1 MDERDHRGNDSDSP
15 TMPGIRLPEDVVG
28 AAALTPPPL
37 SNPPLS
43 DAPTLPHGTA
53 IPGLTQ
59 ALPYVRPAAPSTP
72 STGGSIS
79 AFQGLQ
85 PGVLFGGRYEIMGV
99 LGQGGMGAVYK
110 ARDREL
116 DRLIA
121 LKVIRPELATDP
133 AILARFKQELILSRN
148 VTHKNVVR
156 IFDLGEAE
164 GIRFI
169 SMEYVDGED
178 LRTIL
183 RREGKFTPKDAI
195 SVVEQVCRALDS
207 AHSEGVIHRDLKPQN
222 IMRDQ
227 HGRVVVMD
235 FGLARSLGDSG
246 MTQTGAIVG
255 TMEYMSPE
263 QALGTTLDQRSD
275 IFSVGLIFFEL
286 LTGKAPYKADT
297 AIVSLMKRTREDAQS
312 ASDVDAS
319 VPKSLSAIVGRCL
332 EREPANRYHS
342 AVELLQQLTTWEA
355 NPNISADTLSGMI
368 SHPIVRPSRF
378 SLDLP
383 GRSWMWIA
391 GAVLVIVLATF
402 AGRMLLNRAGTSSSE
417 TAQGIPPLKQ
427 GKYVAILPLKQ
438 VGDQKTLGYV
448 ADGIQEALATK
459 LFQLKE
465 VHLAAS
471 DAVYKAATKDLPLSK
486 LAQELGVNLV
496 LQGMVQGNSD
506 RLRVTLS
513 LDDATTGKRV
523 WSQDFQGAP
532 GDVLALEDQ
541 IYGNVANALALKPT
555 DEEQARVG
563 AHPTEN
569 VKAYDLYLQGKNT
582 LRNGHSQ
589 DAYKQA
595 VGLFEQAI
603 DKDPN
608 FALAYTGL
616 ADSSVQMYGE
626 TKEGIWAQKAT
637 LAAQQAERL
646 SNNLPEVH
654 LSLGSVY
661 STTGKNT
668 EAVAELKKALELA
681 PNSDEAYRHLGEA
694 YSRSG
699 QSDEAIAAYQKA
711 VAANA
716 YNWENHIALGKAL
729 LELGDSAKALPE
741 FQKVTEI
748 APDNPLGY
756 IDIGSLYAREGKWG
770 ESIPQFQKALALNP
784 DADTLSNLGTAYF
797 FLKNYDQATKMY
809 EKAVAMTPNDEVL
822 LGNLGDSYRW
832 SGHSDQAATAYGKAI
847 SLAFQELQVN
857 PRSAAIMGD
866 LGLLYAKRGDATNA
880 LQYTNQARAIKPDD
894 LQMIYSE
901 VQVKTLIGKP
911 EEALQ
916 SLKKALE
923 KGWPAQEAWN
933 DPELQKLQALPQ
945 FSQLVNQFSK
955 KTH

>member
-1 MDERDHRGNDSDSP
+1 
-15 TMPGIRLPEDVVG
+15 
-28 AAALTPPPL
+28 
-37 SNPPLS
+37 
-43 DAPTLPHGTA
+43 
-53 IPGLTQ
+53 
-59 ALPYVRPAAPSTP
+59 
-72 STGGSIS
+72 
-79 AFQGLQ
+79 
-85 PGVLFGGRYEIMGV
+85 
-99 LGQGGMGAVYK
+99 
-110 ARDREL
+110 
-116 DRLIA
+116 
-121 LKVIRPELATDP
+121 
-133 AILARFKQELILSRN
+133 
-148 VTHKNVVR
+148 
-156 IFDLGEAE
+156 
-164 GIRFI
+164 
-169 SMEYVDGED
+169 
-178 LRTIL
+178 
-183 RREGKFTPKDAI
+183 
-195 SVVEQVCRALDS
+195 
-207 AHSEGVIHRDLKPQN
+207 
-222 IMRDQ
+222 
-227 HGRVVVMD
+227 
-235 FGLARSLGDSG
+235 
-246 MTQTGAIVG
+246 
-255 TMEYMSPE
+255 
-263 QALGTTLDQRSD
+263 
-275 IFSVGLIFFEL
+275 
-286 LTGKAPYKADT
+286 
-297 AIVSLMKRTREDAQS
+297 
-312 ASDVDAS
+312 
-319 VPKSLSAIVGRCL
+319 
-332 EREPANRYHS
+332 
-342 AVELLQQLTTWEA
+342 
-355 NPNISADTLSGMI
+355 
-368 SHPIVRPSRF
+368 
-378 SLDLP
+378 
-383 GRSWMWIA
+383 
-391 GAVLVIVLATF
+391 
-402 AGRMLLNRAGTSSSE
+402 
-417 TAQGIPPLKQ
+417 
-427 GKYVAILPLKQ
+427 
-438 VGDQKTLGYV
+438 
-448 ADGIQEALATK
+448 
-459 LFQLKE
+459 
-465 VHLAAS
+465 
-471 DAVYKAATKDLPLSK
+471 
-486 LAQELGVNLV
+486 
-496 LQGMVQGNSD
+496 
-506 RLRVTLS
+506 
-513 LDDATTGKRV
+513 
-523 WSQDFQGAP
+523 
-532 GDVLALEDQ
+532 
-541 IYGNVANALALKPT
+541 
-555 DEEQARVG
+555 
-563 AHPTEN
+563 
-569 VKAYDLYLQGKNT
+569 
-582 LRNGHSQ
+582 
-589 DAYKQA
+589 
-595 VGLFEQAI
+595 
-603 DKDPN
+603 
-608 FALAYTGL
+608 
-616 ADSSVQMYGE
+616 MYGE